1 MNNAFWVPW
10 GTYVFLTSPLSVCA
24 GGAGW
29 GGISIK
35 EQAQQQQ
42 TLKELTGGWIK
53 YVTEWGSV
61 VNDGV
66 GWDLIPIW
74 SF

>member
-10 GTYVFLTSPLSVCA
+10 GTYVFLTFPLSLPLSICE
-24 GGAGW
+24 GGVGW
-29 GGISIK
+29 VWISIK

-42 TLKELTGGWIK
+42 SLKELTGGWIK
-53 YVTEWGSV
+53 YVIEWGFV

-66 GWDLIPIW
+66 G
-74 SF
+74 